1 MRRTARQQR
10 RRRYC
15 SSAGSTSCSTVR
27 AGSLEHHPN
36 GEAPLNAEADPRG
49 SVWRRWDPHIH
60 TPGTALSNQFG
71 GDDWNDYLTRLE
83 ESEPRVEVLGVT
95 DYCSVSEYQ
104 KVLRFKAA
112 GRLPDVGLI
121 FPNVELRLPTA
132 TATNPVNIHLLI
144 SPEDP
149 NHVEEAKRFLQT
161 LTFQSGGEVYACND
175 ADLIRL
181 GKKHNATIIDDGAAL
196 RAGTNLFKV
205 TIEDLK
211 AAIQRSVWAQKNV
224 IIGVA
229 AKSTDGAS
237 GVRDDDGSLKA
248 VRMEIER
255 VSRVIFV
262 SAPKQREFW
271 IGDGALSVEQLNEQ
285 YDGVK
290 VCLHGSDAHRL
301 EDVARPD
308 LNRYT
313 WIKGDTSF
321 EALRQACLEPR
332 ERAIVAEAPPSGALP
347 HRVIQGISFG
357 NADWLTASEI
367 PLSSGLVAIIGAR
380 GSGKTALADLI
391 AAGAGAAS
399 TDESDQT
406 FLQRANRL
414 VAGSSVT
421 LTWADGHV
429 DTVSL
434 PPIPGREAPGVQYL
448 SQQFVERLC
457 SSEGVTDELLAEVE
471 RVIFEAHP
479 YEDRLG
485 TGGFRE
491 LLDIRASQGRNL
503 RRHANQEIATLSEQI
518 ETERTG
524 YSQLKTLNAERE
536 RLARMVAED
545 RAARS
550 ALVIIGGEARSQR
563 LEAVNTELASRQGA
577 VDAVRRQE
585 QALAELEE
593 AVNDLSARRLPG
605 IVAELT
611 RLHSGAL
618 LDAADWKAFDLTFA
632 GAVVRA
638 KIVVAKE
645 KIADLTGAA
654 IPKPEVP
661 AADLAPFIADETS
674 LSTVPLSALKAEAWR
689 LGQLIGLDGAK
700 QKQLTA
706 LNEKIAKNETLLSAA
721 AANVTRAEGAQTRI
735 AALVVKRKAYYA
747 SLFDGFALE
756 QTQLAELYAPLE
768 SLLAS
773 ESGTLGKLTF
783 SVRREVDIESWAAR
797 GEELMDLRTGT
808 VFRGRGELLRVA
820 TDALLS
826 AWESGASADVANAMA
841 VFRAQHDQHI
851 IEQARVPRSNIPAF
865 RQWASD
871 VSSWL
876 NGTDHIALTYGVK
889 YDGVDIEQL
898 SPGTRGIVLLLL
910 YLALDQTDDR
920 PLIIDQPEEN
930 LDPKSIF
937 VELVGRF
944 IESRRRRQIII
955 VTHNANLVV
964 NTDADQVI
972 VASSGPHRPGGLPE
986 MSYQSGGLENSVIR
1000 EEVCEILEG
1009 GKPAF
1014 EERARRLRIRLA

>member
-1 MRRTARQQR
+1 M
-10 RRRYC
+10 
-15 SSAGSTSCSTVR
+15 
-27 AGSLEHHPN
+27 
-36 GEAPLNAEADPRG
+36 NAEADPRG

-60 TPGTALSNQFG
+60 TPGTALSNQFSA
-71 GDDWNDYLTRLE
+71 DDWDAYLTRLE
-83 ESEPRVEVLGVT
+83 QAEPRVEALGIT
-95 DYCSVSEYQ
+95 DYCSISEYE
-104 KVLRFKAA
+104 KVLAFKES

-149 NHVEEAKRFLQT
+149 NHIVEAKRFLQT
-161 LTFQSGGEVYACND
+161 LTFQTGGEVYACND

-181 GKKHNATIIDDGAAL
+181 GKKHDATIVDDGAAI

-205 TIEDLK
+205 SIDDLK
-211 AAIQRSVWAQKNV
+211 AAIQKSAWAQKNV

-248 VRMEIER
+248 VRIEIER

-271 IGDGALSVEQLNEQ
+271 IGDGALSVDELKSQ

-290 VCLHGSDAHRL
+290 VCLHGSDAHKL
-301 EDVARPD
+301 EDVANPD

-321 EALRQACLEPR
+321 ESLRQACLEPR
-332 ERAIVAEAPPSGALP
+332 ERAIVSATPPSGALS
-347 HRVIQGISFG
+347 HRVIERISVS
-357 NADWLTASEI
+357 NADWLTTDDI
-367 PLSSGLVAIIGAR
+367 TLSPGLVAIIGAR

-399 TDESDQT
+399 ADESDKT
-406 FLQRANRL
+406 FLQRAERF

-421 LTWADGHV
+421 LTWADGRT
-429 DTVSL
+429 DTVQL
-434 PPIPGREAPGVQYL
+434 PPVSDPDKTPGVQYL

-457 SSEGVTDELLAEVE
+457 SSEGITDELLGEVE

-479 YEDRLG
+479 YEHRLG
-485 TGGFRE
+485 TASFRE
-491 LLDIRASQGRNL
+491 LLNIRASHGRNL
-503 RRHANQEIATLSEQI
+503 REHANQEIASLSEQV
-518 ETERTG
+518 ETERTA
-524 YSQLKTLNAERE
+524 YAQLAALKAELE
-536 RLARMVAED
+536 RLQKVVSED

-550 ALVIIGGEARSQR
+550 ALVVVGGEARSQH
-563 LEAVNTELASRQGA
+563 LEKVNSELASRQGA
-577 VDAVRRQE
+577 VDAARRQE
-585 QALAELEE
+585 QALAELE
-593 AVNDLSARRLPG
+593 AALADLAARRLPS
-605 IVAELT
+605 VVTDLA
-611 RLHSGAL
+611 RLHAGAG
-618 LDAADWKAFDLTFA
+618 LDADDWKAFGLRFVGDPA
-632 GAVVRA
+632 AVVQA
-638 KIVVAKE
+638 KLAAVKKRIVA
-645 KIADLTGAA
+645 LTGAA

-661 AADLAPFIADETS
+661 AANLPPFIADEAV
-674 LSTVPLSALKAEAWR
+674 LATVPLSALKAEAWR

-700 QKQLTA
+700 QQQLSA
-706 LNEKIAKNETLLSAA
+706 LNEKITKNEALLVTATSNV
-721 AANVTRAEGAQTRI
+721 ANAEGAQARI
-735 AALVVKRKAYYA
+735 SVLVANRKLSYS
-747 SLFDGFALE
+747 SLFDGFASE

-768 SLLAS
+768 ALLAS
-773 ESGTLGKLTF
+773 EAGTLGKLTF
-783 SVRREVDIESWAAR
+783 SVRRVVDVESWAAR

-808 VFRGRGELLRVA
+808 TFRGRGELLRVA
-820 TDALLS
+820 TEALLP
-826 AWESGASADVANAMA
+826 AWESGESADVADAMGA
-841 VFRAQHDQHI
+841 FRTEHDPHI
-851 IEQARVPRSNIPAF
+851 IEQAKVPRTNVPAF

-871 VSSWL
+871 VSDWL
-876 NGTDHIALTYGVK
+876 NGTNHITVSYGVQ

-910 YLALDQTDDR
+910 YLAIDQTDDR

-930 LDPKSIF
+930 LDPKSIY

-944 IESRRRRQIII
+944 VEGRRRRQIII

-972 VASSGPHRPGGLPE
+972 VASSGPHRLGGLPE
-986 MSYQSGGLENSVIR
+986 ISYLSGGLENPVIR
-1000 EEVCEILEG
+1000 DEVCEILEG

-1014 EERARRLRIRLA
+1014 EERARRLRIRLP